1 MSLIVPSRHAAT
13 QAERRNLILDAAE
26 RCFVRTGFHRTTMQ
40 DVAAEAGMSA
50 GNLYRYFPSKEAI
63 VSGLSERDRDELAA
77 DFARISTAEDFLVA
91 FEAMG
96 RKHLIEDPR
105 EKAILVMEIW
115 SEATRNPAISTQCG
129 DFECE
134 ARRHMRTVFGEAQR
148 TGAIAPQIDVDM
160 AARMMLTYADG
171 LFKRRALEPAFD
183 GERELAIALALFKA
197 IFAGAVPALSPPAVA
212 AAAPGSIL
220 ITEVQS

>member
-1 MSLIVPSRHAAT
+1 MTIVTHTRQSPSP
-13 QAERRNLILDAAE
+13 AERRNTILDAAE

-77 DFARISTAEDFLVA
+77 DFARISSAEDFLVA
-91 FEAMG
+91 FAAMG

-115 SEATRNPAISTQCG
+115 SEATRNPQISTQCG
-129 DFECE
+129 DFESE
-134 ARRHMRTVFGEAQR
+134 ARRHMRMVFTQAQHS
-148 TGAIAPQIDVDM
+148 GAIAAHVDVDM
-160 AARMMLTYADG
+160 AIRMMLTYADG
-171 LFKRRALEPAFD
+171 LFKRRALEPNFD
-183 GERELAIALALFKA
+183 GERELAAALALFKA
-197 IFAGAVPALSPPAVA
+197 IFAGAVPAPPVA
-212 AAAPGSIL
+212 AAPAVTPDSIL
-220 ITEVQS
+220 IAEVQS